1 MNAQN
6 NSSREH
12 IRPTTSK
19 ITFKNRRDHL
29 LARWA
34 FNRMGHRVEPGLY
47 SLGHPT
53 ADSHVFVSGNYTLS
67 FDALRANLTR
77 LDCYILVLDTKGI
90 NVWCA
95 AGGGLFGTDEL
106 VNRIETNRLPEI
118 VKNHVLILPQLSA
131 SGVAAHEVK
140 KRTGFRVKYG
150 PVRAQDLPEYLK
162 ARKATKEMRTV
173 SFALYDRLILTGVEI
188 AHAVIPLVILGVIM
202 FFISGLLAAAAT
214 VAAIFAGVVLLPL
227 LLPWLPTPNFST
239 KGFLLGGIVVFPFV
253 LLKYLGAADAEF
265 LWRAGSILTYLLIFP
280 SLTAFIALNFTG
292 STTFASRSGVK
303 SEIFTYFPA
312 MAWMF
317 CSGIVIT
324 IALALIRLFTSS

>member
-1 MNAQN
+1 
-6 NSSREH
+6 
-12 IRPTTSK
+12 
-19 ITFKNRRDHL
+19 
-29 LARWA
+29 
-34 FNRMGHRVEPGLY
+34 MGHRVEPGLY
-47 SLGHPT
+47 SLGHPA

-95 AGGGLFGTDEL
+95 AGGGHFSTDEL
-106 VNRIETNRLPEI
+106 VNRIETTNITEV
-118 VKNHVLILPQLSA
+118 VKRHVLILPQLSA
-131 SGVAAHEVK
+131 SGVAAHDVK
-140 KRTGFRVKYG
+140 KRTGFRVEYG
-150 PVRAQDLPEYLK
+150 PVRAKDLPEYLK

-188 AHAVIPLVILGVIM
+188 AHAVIPLVVIGVIM

-214 VAAIFAGVVLLPL
+214 VAAIFAGVVLFPL

-239 KGFLLGGIVVFPFV
+239 KGFLLGEIVVLPFV
-253 LLKYLGAADAEF
+253 LLRCLGAADAEF
-265 LWRAGSILTYLLIFP
+265 WWRAGSILAYLLVFP
-280 SLTAFIALNFTG
+280 SMTAFIALNFTG
-292 STTFASRSGVK
+292 STTFTSRSGVK
-303 SEIFTYFPA
+303 SEIFTYFPV

-324 IALALIRLFTSS
+324 IALALARFFTGS

>member
-1 MNAQN
+1 
-6 NSSREH
+6 
-12 IRPTTSK
+12 
-19 ITFKNRRDHL
+19 
-29 LARWA
+29 
-34 FNRMGHRVEPGLY
+34 
-47 SLGHPT
+47 
-53 ADSHVFVSGNYTLS
+53 
-67 FDALRANLTR
+67 
-77 LDCYILVLDTKGI
+77 
-90 NVWCA
+90 
-95 AGGGLFGTDEL
+95 
-106 VNRIETNRLPEI
+106 VNRIETTHLPEV

-150 PVRAQDLPEYLK
+150 PVRAKDLPEYLK

-214 VAAIFAGVVLLPL
+214 VAAIFAGVVLFPL

-280 SLTAFIALNFTG
+280 SMTAFLALNFTG
-292 STTFASRSGVK
+292 STTFTSRSGVK

-324 IALALIRLFTSS
+324 IALALIRLFTGS